1 MTTIAELELRVD
13 SKPVEHS
20 TSALNDFA
28 EAAKRAKQAGDGFN
42 NSASGGS
49 SGGGLAPSD
58 APKKV
63 NNLTEA
69 IDQQARKLGV
79 LAEQRKKLDASE
91 IKTNNPAEYQRL
103 NQQIDAN
110 IALVKRQ
117 GDAVEKLQRAQ
128 VRDAEKIQSKADV
141 QQRTQERL
149 IRGVERQENVLS
161 NAAARQQR
169 EIDQTIAG
177 LDKQI
182 AAQMR
187 YNKEMEVL
195 NRARATSGM
204 AGPGSNVMSAGE
216 YEHLAKQAA
225 AQRDVSLA
233 MSDTSRNTDQIR
245 NKLETYAATLGK
257 ADRAEVELVR
267 ATRTLNQALEQ
278 QLITQAQYDQ
288 MLARFTQKRDTLVAS
303 TESNAAAE
311 EKLARQ
317 LRSVLGAYD
326 PVTKAQ
332 NQYEQ
337 NTATLKAARDAGLIS
352 EEKFTKA
359 LQEQKVALD
368 AVKASQSGF
377 NTMGDEYEDALRKVL
392 PYRAELHN
400 LEVQQR
406 KLDDAKKAGLITTPQ
421 QIKDYDQATAAIKRQ
436 TAEYH
441 QRIEAANKN
450 VISAKQEAAA
460 MRGLPAQ
467 FTDIVVSL
475 QGGQAPLTVLL
486 QQGGQIKD
494 MFGGIGPALQAMGK
508 GLAAMITPLT
518 SAAAVLTLLSVAAY
532 SGSQEVAEFNKAM
545 IQTQGISGVSTN
557 QFSAMREELDNT
569 VGTAGKAAAALT
581 QMAGSGKISGEVFV
595 QIAEAAIKMER
606 ATGTAMSEIIDDFA
620 SLGKEP
626 VAAAV
631 RLDEKYRFLTTAVL
645 AQADAL
651 VRQGKEQEAVN
662 LLQSEMSKTATETAD
677 KMIAQAGYIER
688 AWHSVKQ
695 VIAETWDALK
705 GIGRSGAAGTAAE
718 LARKEA
724 ELSALKATPK
734 DSGAR
739 NRLRALGYDVSES
752 REATLEKEI
761 TQLKQRAQYEDYM
774 AKLEQEAEQRRSKSV
789 RAFNEFNSAYESN
802 LAVIDKVAAAQ
813 EAANQVQMKAAAIRK
828 QAAEE
833 GRSLTKEEELRISTA
848 QKAAEQRVKDAK
860 EAEARK
866 GKPKTGPVD
875 TTDVVEAKT
884 NIDAIVTEY
893 DGYFKKISTL
903 RDSNVISESA
913 AYYSQKAILQAQ
925 AKELTSSYDKQ
936 VEEIKRLQGNKKN
949 SASANIS
956 LENQLTKAEAA
967 RVKAMEQNQQKQDD
981 LDIKFTASIDKRNA
995 SIKSYN
1001 DALREQVRALEESG
1015 QRAVTGV
1022 GRGDRQAGVDQA
1034 LNDNDRNYARERRR
1048 LAERKKEMDP
1058 EEYAANLQNLK
1069 RAHSDMRDQI
1079 IKNDRDIQEANFDW
1093 TNGFTKAVE
1102 NAQDAGMN
1110 FASSV
1115 NQALTGAFDSA
1126 GDALYEFVTTGK
1138 LSFSDFAS
1146 SVIKDM
1152 ARIASQQAANGI
1164 LSSLLG
1170 IASTAAGAY
1179 FGGGSATSAGV
1190 SGAGSFGQIGGS
1202 YTGTGVFRNAKGAAY
1217 DGPIARFAK
1226 GDIVSSPTRFAIGG
1240 VNPGIGEAG
1249 EGGRPEAIMPL
1260 QRTNN
1265 GDLGVKVSGMGGIG
1279 GTVVNVNVTV
1289 NSDGSSSTTT
1299 DGGTAW
1305 QDMGQKIAPIIRN
1318 EVYAVINTEMRPGGS
1333 IQPQSGR

>member
-13 SKPVEHS
+13 SRPVEQS
-20 TSALNDFA
+20 THALNDFTQAA
-28 EAAKRAKQAGDGFN
+28 EKAKRAGDGLSN
-42 NSASGGS
+42 TTGAGGS
-49 SGGGLAPSD
+49 GSGLVPSD

-79 LAEQRKKLDASE
+79 LAEQRKKLEASE
-91 IKTNNPAEYQRL
+91 IKTTNPAEYERL
-103 NQQIDAN
+103 NRQIDAN
-110 IALVKRQ
+110 IALVRRQ
-117 GDAVEKLQRAQ
+117 GDAIERLQRAQ
-128 VRDAEKIQSKADV
+128 DRDAEKAKSKADV

-149 IRGVERQENVLS
+149 LRGVERQEAVLS

-169 EIDQTIAG
+169 DIEQTISG

-187 YNKEMEVL
+187 YNREMDVL

-204 AGPGSNVMSAGE
+204 GGPGTNSMSAGE

-233 MSDTSRNTDQIR
+233 MSDTSKVTDQIR
-245 NKLETYAATLGK
+245 NKLETYTATLSK

-267 ATRTLNQALEQ
+267 ATRTLNQALKEQ
-278 QLITQAQYDQ
+278 QITQEQYDQ
-288 MLARFTQKRDTLVAS
+288 MLARFVQKRDALVAS

-421 QIKDYDQATAAIKRQ
+421 QIKDYDAATAAIKRQ
-436 TAEYH
+436 TAEYQ

-450 VISAKQEAAA
+450 TISAKQEAAA

-494 MFGGIGPALQAMGK
+494 MFGGIGPALKAMGT

-518 SAAAVLTLLSVAAY
+518 AAGAVLTLLSVAAY
-532 SGSQEVAEFNKAM
+532 SGSQEITEFNKVM
-545 IQTQGISGVSTN
+545 IQSHGIAGVSAN
-557 QFSAMREELDNT
+557 QFSTMREQLDST
-569 VGTAGKAAAALT
+569 VGTASKAADALT
-581 QMAGSGKISGEVFV
+581 QMAGSGKISGEMFLQVG
-595 QIAEAAIKMER
+595 EAAIKMER

-620 SLGKEP
+620 ALGKDP
-626 VAAAV
+626 VNAAV

-662 LLQSEMSKTATETAD
+662 LLQGEMSKTASETAD
-677 KMIAQAGYIER
+677 KMIEQAGYIEQ
-688 AWHSVKQ
+688 AWHAVKQ
-695 VIAETWDALK
+695 TIAETWDALK

-724 ELSALKATPK
+724 ELAALKATPK
-734 DSGAR
+734 DDGAR
-739 NRLRALGYDVSES
+739 NRLRALGYDVSDS

-761 TQLKQRAQYEDYM
+761 TQLKQRAQYEDLL
-774 AKLEQEAEQRRSKSV
+774 AKQQQASEQSRAKSV
-789 RAFNEFNSAYESN
+789 KAMNEFNSAYESN
-802 LAVIDKVAAAQ
+802 LAVVDKVAAAK
-813 EAANQVQMKAAAIRK
+813 EAEAQVDIKVAAIRK
-828 QAAEE
+828 QALEE
-833 GRSLTKEEELRISTA
+833 GRALTKDEEARI
-848 QKAAEQRVKDAK
+848 KAAQDAAKQRIQDAKDAQ
-860 EAEARK
+860 ARK
-866 GKPKTGPVD
+866 DKPKTGPVD
-875 TTDVVEAKT
+875 TNDVVEAKT

-903 RDSNVISESA
+903 RDSNLISESA

-925 AKELTSSYDKQ
+925 AKELTQSYDAQ
-936 VEEIKRLQGNKKN
+936 VEAIKKLQGNKKN

-967 RVKAMEQNQQKQDD
+967 RLKAMEQNQQQQEQ
-981 LDIKFTASIDKRNA
+981 LDIRHTASIEKRTA

-1001 DALREQVRALEESG
+1001 DALREQVRALEDAG
-1015 QRAVTGV
+1015 QRAVVGV

-1048 LAERKKEMDP
+1048 LEERRNEMDP
-1058 EEYAANLQNLK
+1058 EEYAADLENLK
-1069 RAHSDMRDQI
+1069 RAHTDMAEQI
-1079 IKNDRDIQEANFDW
+1079 IKNDQDIQAANGDW

-1102 NAQDAGMN
+1102 NAHDAGMD
-1110 FASSV
+1110 FASSM
-1115 NQALTGAFDSA
+1115 NQALSGAFDSA

-1152 ARIASQQAANGI
+1152 ARIASQQAANGL
-1164 LSSLLG
+1164 LSALLG
-1170 IASTAAGAY
+1170 VGMSAVAPSVTPSAS
-1179 FGGGSATSAGV
+1179 GS
-1190 SGAGSFGQIGGS
+1190 GSFGQIGGS
-1202 YTGTGVFRNAKGAAY
+1202 YQSSVFRNAKGNVY
-1217 DGPIARFAK
+1217 SGPVSRFAK
-1226 GDIVSSPTRFAIGG
+1226 GDIVTTPTRFAIGG
-1240 VNPGIGEAG
+1240 VNPGVGEVG
-1249 EGGRPEAIMPL
+1249 EGGRPEAILPL

-1265 GDLGVKVSGMGGIG
+1265 GDLGVKVSGMNGMG
-1279 GTVVNVNVTV
+1279 GTSVIVNVTV
-1289 NSDGSSSTTT
+1289 NSDGSSSATS
-1299 DGGTAW
+1299 DSGSEW
-1305 QDMGQKIAPIIRN
+1305 QNMGQRIAPLIRN